1 MESLAAGGV
10 SDVIDDDDECPELV
24 VVEPVTVTSAQPS
37 MPSAEAIQ
45 LPSGAVAAADDNAPP
60 LPKVPVTVVTG
71 FLGSGKTTLMNY
83 ILTAQHGRR
92 IAVILN
98 EFGQGSA
105 MEKSMSIGQ
114 DGALFEEWL
123 ELRNGCLCCSVK
135 DNGVKAIENLM
146 EKSGSFDYILLET
159 TGLADPV
166 PIAGMF
172 WLDDELGSQIALDG
186 IVTMVDAKNFLRQVG
201 EVKAGGAVNEAVQQ
215 IASAD
220 RIIVNKTDLVEPD
233 ELATVIAT
241 VRAINGE
248 APLVQTVR
256 ADVDLGFVLN
266 IGAFTMSDETI
277 RSLQDPDRP
286 HSHIDTTVRTA
297 TFEVPGT
304 VERGPFEAWLGDI
317 LWEHDLPRDQG
328 ESSDGGAARPAAAG
342 AAKAVDPNGDGDRRE
357 VIRMKGVLS
366 LAGEDRRCIVQAV
379 YEMYDLQLT
388 TPWGP
393 DEIRSNALVFIGRNL
408 RDDTLRETF
417 GTLVT

>member
-1 MESLAAGGV
+1 
-10 SDVIDDDDECPELV
+10 
-24 VVEPVTVTSAQPS
+24 
-37 MPSAEAIQ
+37 
-45 LPSGAVAAADDNAPP
+45 
-60 LPKVPVTVVTG
+60 
-71 FLGSGKTTLMNY
+71 
-83 ILTAQHGRR
+83 
-92 IAVILN
+92 
-98 EFGQGSA
+98 
-105 MEKSMSIGQ
+105 
-114 DGALFEEWL
+114 
-123 ELRNGCLCCSVK
+123 
-135 DNGVKAIENLM
+135 
-146 EKSGSFDYILLET
+146 
-159 TGLADPV
+159 
-166 PIAGMF
+166 
-172 WLDDELGSQIALDG
+172 
-186 IVTMVDAKNFLRQVG
+186 
-201 EVKAGGAVNEAVQQ
+201 
-215 IASAD
+215 
-220 RIIVNKTDLVEPD
+220 
-233 ELATVIAT
+233 
-241 VRAINGE
+241 
-248 APLVQTVR
+248 
-256 ADVDLGFVLN
+256 VDLGFVLN

-379 YEMYDLQLT
+379 YVHHHLSSPGHHFEPRSPPSQNITQLLRRRRHTLTQSSPTLNRYEMYDLQLT